1 MQIEEKITEKPVVDS
16 WRTTNSLCGF
26 FVVIVVVVVILVV
39 PFVGPL

>member
-26 FVVIVVVVVILVV
+26 FVVFVIVVVVILVV
-39 PFVGPL
+39 TF